1 MTKNIALGNLMP
13 EFFDKH
19 VSELITSGK
28 TAADAYAIARAEFE
42 DSAIKMQFSD
52 FASYSDAD
60 KTAIS
65 VRDGV
70 LEYLGVELNLEPK
83 DKVFTVYR
91 SPATIGNAS
100 YGMGEIPL
108 TDEHVSLDMPP
119 PDTGSKVVKS
129 EMIDQIDEATSSRLA
144 IKNKLAVSDAMKSV
158 LESKR
163 QLSLGYHAELVPHSR
178 WDYEQINIVPHHLAA
193 VENGRCGHLCSFID
207 KKPTSEEDN
216 MTKLHEAFL
225 DADGAVNLEQVM
237 EIAAKLPEA
246 IKKVPVD
253 QLKKLVPSMQ
263 GVMSYAQEQGAMPEE
278 VMDEDPDEEEIEV
291 ADMDEMKDEDA
302 KEEEKKFSD
311 SDFKAALVKQS
322 QAFADQEVKRFSE
335 VINKARNFLDSSY
348 DFTGKTSNEV
358 MREALATQ
366 STEKFEDSE
375 LAIAFKLLRK
385 SADYSQFGDSAKPSA
400 LESRIQSDLEG

>member
-1 MTKNIALGNLMP
+1 MP

-19 VSELITSGK
+19 VNELVNSGK
-28 TAADAYAIARAEFE
+28 SSVEAYNIARAEFKE
-42 DSAIKMQFSD
+42 SALKMQFSD
-52 FASYSDAD
+52 FASYSDTD

-100 YGMGEIPL
+100 YSMGEIPL

-119 PDTGSKVVKS
+119 PQTGSKVVKS
-129 EMIDQIDEATSSRLA
+129 ELIDQIDEATSSRLA
-144 IKNKLAVSDAMKSV
+144 VKNKLSVSDAMQSV
-158 LESKR
+158 LQSKR

-225 DADGAVNLEQVM
+225 DADGAVNLEQIM

-253 QLKKLVPSMQ
+253 QLKKLVPSLQ
-263 GVMSYAQEQGAMPEE
+263 GIMTHAQEQGAMPEE
-278 VMDEDPDEEEIEV
+278 VMDEESDEEEIAV
-291 ADMDEMKDEDA
+291 ADMDEMKDEDV
-302 KEEEKKFSD
+302 KEGEEEKKFSD

-322 QAFADQEVKRFSE
+322 QAFADKEVKRFSQ
-335 VINKARNFLDSSY
+335 VINKARQFVDGAY

-366 STEKFEDSE
+366 STEKFEDNE

-385 SADYSQFGDSAKPSA
+385 SADYSQFGDSAKKSA